1 MKPRFGL
8 SNIVSRIT
16 LRSVQHQSVLMLCGL
31 ILSGCTTTEMQLEA
45 PLNTP
50 IPLPAVLP
58 GQSAIAIDSLA
69 ADKQDE
75 TVVVTGTVAR
85 RVPLLAGWLYL
96 LQDETGSLWVMTQRP
111 AAPEVGDQ
119 ATVEGLVRYET
130 IAVEAIDASEVYLE
144 EQSYRQI
151 DS

>member
-1 MKPRFGL
+1 M
-8 SNIVSRIT
+8 S
-16 LRSVQHQSVLMLCGL
+16 LRSVQRQSVLVLCGL
-31 ILSGCTTTEMQLEA
+31 ILSSCTTTEMQLES
-45 PLNTP
+45 PLKTP
-50 IPLPAVLP
+50 IPLPAMLP

-85 RVPLLAGWLYL
+85 QVPLLEGWLYL

-111 AAPEVGDQ
+111 AAPEVGER

-130 IAVEAIDASEVYLE
+130 IAVEAIDASEIYLE
-144 EQSYRQI
+144 EQSYRQTG
-151 DS
+151 S